1 MAKLWLTRRKGK
13 TFGKHVR
20 AFHGRINSSPLKPL
34 IAVSPDD
41 DVDDACMAPWLS
53 PREAETLARNLLKA
67 VAYLRPKPS
76 PAGSEGGE

>member
-1 MAKLWLTRRKGK
+1 MARLFLNKRKQK

-34 IAVSPDD
+34 IAVSPDE
-41 DVDDACMAPWLS
+41 DVSDACMAPWLS

-67 VAYLRPKPS
+67 VAYLRAKP
-76 PAGSEGGE
+76 EGQGEGNDG